1 MKIICVGRNY
11 AAHAAELNNPTPDQ
25 PIIFLKPDTALAR
38 GTDDFYLPDFSAD
51 VHHECEVVFRIGK
64 QGKHVQPE
72 FALGYIDGVGLG
84 IDFTARDLQ
93 SQLKAKC
100 LPWELAKAFNNSAPV
115 SEILPIAQFPDLRN
129 INFELK
135 VNGQTRQQGNTGL
148 TLFSLQT
155 LITFVS
161 QYFTLKTGD
170 LLFTGTPAGVAAVK
184 QGDHLEGFL
193 EGRKMLDFR
202 VK

>member
-11 AAHAAELNNPTPDQ
+11 AAHAAELNNPTPEQ
-25 PIIFLKPDTALAR
+25 PVIFLKPDTALAK
-38 GTDDFYLPDFSAD
+38 GTDDFYLPDFSQD

-64 QGKHVQPE
+64 QGKHIQPE
-72 FALGYIDGVGLG
+72 FALSYLDGVGLG

-93 SQLKAKC
+93 NHLKAKS

-115 SEILPIAQFPDLRN
+115 SDMLPIDQFPDLRN

-184 QGDHLEGFL
+184 PGDRLEGFL
-193 EGRKMLDFR
+193 EGDKMLDIR